1 MTMRGGAISTT
12 RIITEDLVRAE
23 PRLRPARERRAA
35 APEESE
41 LSTRP
46 ATPADIPWVQ
56 AWASQL
62 GLPASESRRARSF
75 LLLRGTQRIGF
86 FAVREE
92 MTNSGAGR
100 EPILWIMSAFLIPS
114 MRGQGLLPK
123 FGEILSRQHYSEG
136 KVGCRVATDN
146 TRMLRLL
153 SRGGWKKTHATSR
166 YVAYQLELTG
176 PFKASHRR

>member
-1 MTMRGGAISTT
+1 MRGGAISTT
-12 RIITEDLVRAE
+12 RIIADDLVRVE
-23 PRLRPARERRAA
+23 PLRTRRERRAETLDEA
-35 APEESE
+35 E

-62 GLPASESRRARSF
+62 GLPASESRRVRSF
-75 LLLRGTQRIGF
+75 ILLRGQQRVGF
-86 FAVREE
+86 FAVRDE

-114 MRGQGLLPK
+114 KRGQGLLPK
-123 FGEILSRQHYSEG
+123 FGEILSRQHYSQG

-153 SRGGWKKTHATSR
+153 SRGGWKKMHATSR
-166 YVAYQLELTG
+166 YIAYQLDLTG

>member
-12 RIITEDLVRAE
+12 RIISQDLARVE
-23 PRLRPARERRAA
+23 PPRSRGERQSA
-35 APEESE
+35 APDESE

-62 GLPASESRRARSF
+62 ALPASESRRVRSYI
-75 LLLRGTQRIGF
+75 LLRGQQRIGF

-92 MTNSGAGR
+92 MSNSGAGR

-114 MRGQGLLPK
+114 MRGRGLILK
-123 FGEILSRQHYSEG
+123 FGEILSREYYRNG

-166 YVAYQLELTG
+166 YIAYQLELTA